1 MSKMFKGLAV
11 AAGVSLLSGLPAAAQ
26 SAYHIKPGDELKLE
40 VLQDSSLNRSLLV
53 LPDGTVSV
61 PLVGTVHASGDTVDG
76 LRRILTRKLSSNFST
91 QPTVYLSVTSLA
103 KRRVAATKTIP
114 VFIMGQVTKPGKFE
128 VRSGSTLLQFL
139 AESGGL
145 TKFAATSRIKLLR
158 TDSAGK
164 QVAYRFNYKAVMAGQ
179 EASAIRLQPGDVI
192 VVPERG
198 LFE

>member
-1 MSKMFKGLAV
+1 MFKGLAV
-11 AAGVSLLSGLPAAAQ
+11 AAGVSLLSGLPVMAQ

-61 PLVGTVHASGDTVDG
+61 PLVGTVRASGDTVDG
-76 LRRILTRKLSSNFST
+76 LRSTLAKRLSSNFST
-91 QPTVYLSVTSLA
+91 KPTVYLSVTSLA
-103 KRRVAATKTIP
+103 KRTATTGRKIP

-128 VRSGSTLLQFL
+128 VRRGSTLLQFL

-158 TDSAGK
+158 TDSSGK
-164 QVAYRFNYKAVMAGQ
+164 QVAYKFDYKAVMSGQ
-179 EASAIRLQPGDVI
+179 QASAIRLQPGDVI